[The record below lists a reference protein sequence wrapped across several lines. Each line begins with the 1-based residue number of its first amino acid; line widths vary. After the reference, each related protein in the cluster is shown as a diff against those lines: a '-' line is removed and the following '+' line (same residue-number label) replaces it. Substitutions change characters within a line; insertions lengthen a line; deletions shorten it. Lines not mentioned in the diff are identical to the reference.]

1 MANNWDSS
9 TASPDVAVTSDAG
22 RRKRL
27 RWLLFASLA
36 IILILAA
43 IVVWRL
49 TSMSRDAQQT
59 RSRLAAATQ
68 PVGVAKASTHDI
80 RVILNE
86 IGTVAPL
93 ATVTV
98 QTQLSG
104 VLMQVGFKEGQLV
117 HKGDFLAQ
125 IDPRPYQILLE
136 QYQAQLLKDQSALRQ
151 AQTDLERYRE
161 LLQRDSIAKQT
172 VDDQLWLVQQDEGTV
187 RVDQAQIDNQR
198 LNLAYCRIVS
208 PVDGRVGLRLVD
220 VGNYVQANGGS
231 GIVVVTQLH
240 PISAVFTVPEDSVPA
255 VIEQFRTAGPLKA
268 TAFDRANVTALATGT
283 LSAIDTQ
290 IDVTTGTVKM
300 RSLFDNADNSLYPQQ
315 FVNIQLLVKVQHD
328 AIVVP
333 KTAIQNGSGGTF
345 VYMLSDDN
353 TVSVRP
359 VTLGTQDGEFVAITT
374 GVAVGDRVVVDGAD
388 QLRAGAKAAVRG
400 DAPSATGG
408 GAAPPPADA
417 GQKPRGQGRRS
428 PQAGQGQP
436 PQAQGD
442 AQPAHRRDPAA
453 K

>member
-9 TASPDVAVTSDAG
+9 TASPDVAVASDG
-22 RRKRL
+22 SRRKRL
-27 RWLLFASLA
+27 RWIAIAGLA
-36 IILILAA
+36 IVLILAS

-49 TSMSRDAQQT
+49 TSMTRDAQQQ

-86 IGTVAPL
+86 IGTVTPL
-93 ATVTV
+93 STVTV

-104 VLMQVGFKEGQLV
+104 VLMQVGFKEGQV
-117 HKGDFLAQ
+117 VRKGDFLAQ

-136 QYQAQLLKDQSALRQ
+136 QYQAQLVKDQAALHQ

-172 VDDQLWLVQQDEGTV
+172 VDDQVWLVQQDEGTV
-187 RVDQAQIDNQR
+187 RVDQAQIDNQK

-220 VGNYVQANGGS
+220 VGNYVQANGGT

-255 VIEQFRTAGPLKA
+255 VVDQFHTAGSLKA
-268 TAFDRANVTALATGT
+268 TAFDRANLTALATGA

-290 IDVTTGTVKM
+290 VDVTTGTVKM
-300 RSLFDNADNSLYPQQ
+300 RALFDNADNSLYPQQ

-333 KTAIQNGSGGTF
+333 KTAIQYGSAGTF
-345 VYMLSDDN
+345 VYLLSDDN

-359 VTLGTQDGEFVAITT
+359 VTLGTQDGEFVAVAS
-374 GVAVGDRVVVDGAD
+374 GVAVGDRVVTDGAD

-400 DAPSATGG
+400 DGADAKGA
-408 GAAPPPADA
+408 GAAPAPADA
-417 GQKPRGQGRRS
+417 GQSPRGQGRRS
-428 PQAGQGQP
+428 PQTGQP
-436 PQAQGD
+436 QPSQAPGD
-442 AQPAHRRDPAA
+442 AQRPRRRDQAA
-453 K
+453 Q